1 MAQAMLEFRSRE
13 ALINQFSTNLK
24 GKQYSSTLDSV
35 EKDALYKQA
44 ETALRETLDACP
56 VVSRA
61 VKFATTRCTRELGT
75 RKHKPPT
82 KYKRKSTNVQGP
94 RSKKCR
100 MGSSSLI
107 ADEQRVREPQ
117 AAEGLPNDVL
127 EHIMKTKFLKSIDV
141 MSAGRTCVRWY
152 GICKHIWQRKR
163 SKELSD
169 AWASEDYFP
178 SKEELAIVELLA
190 TRGPP
195 ASEIIPRR
203 VEALISSWDNRD
215 YLPSTAEVNFSAHLA
230 QAGHLPRRILT
241 TKAASVI
248 QRITF
253 HEAFTYYRTYYR
265 LTLTIVACAAALA
278 THDYITELEDL
289 WLHNLNLNSIPIQNL
304 TNLVNSVRGKLSI
317 RMISCSRIDL
327 VLRSIRSKTLCIGD
341 VRLDTAN
348 TKELL
353 AIMTSHVE
361 SLELFQGIVMDIDTL
376 TRYDGRGACRRI
388 ELFFFNNDQAIQ
400 NRLEAWVER
409 MYWRIKRYGLVMILA
424 RK

>member
-1 MAQAMLEFRSRE
+1 MAQAILELRSRE
-13 ALINQFSTNLK
+13 ALINQFNTNLK
-24 GKQYSSTLDSV
+24 GKQHSSTLDSA
-35 EKDALYKQA
+35 EKDALCKQA

-61 VKFATTRCTRELGT
+61 VKFAATICTRKLGT
-75 RKHKPPT
+75 RKHKLST
-82 KYKRKSTNVQGP
+82 RQKRKSTSVQGP
-94 RSKKCR
+94 RRKRYR
-100 MGSSSLI
+100 MESSSSI
-107 ADEQRVREPQ
+107 ADEQQVREPQ
-117 AAEGLPNDVL
+117 VAEGLPDDVL
-127 EHIMKTKFLKSIDV
+127 EHIMKTRFLKSADV
-141 MSAGRTCVRWY
+141 MSAGKTCVRWY
-152 GICKHIWQRKR
+152 GVCKHIWQKKKA
-163 SKELSD
+163 KELSD
-169 AWASEDYFP
+169 AWASKDYFP
-178 SKEELAIVELLA
+178 SKEELTIVELLA
-190 TRGPP
+190 THGPP

-215 YLPSTAEVNFSAHLA
+215 YLPSTTEVNFSAHLA
-230 QAGHLPRRILT
+230 QAGHLPRQILT
-241 TKAASVI
+241 TKAALVT

-253 HEAFTYYRTYYR
+253 HEAFANYHAYYR

-278 THDYITELEDL
+278 THDYITELDNL
-289 WLHNLNLNSIPIQNL
+289 FLHNLNLNSIPIQNL

-341 VRLDTAN
+341 ICLGTAN

-361 SLELFQGIVMDIDTL
+361 SLELLQGTVMNIGAL
-376 TRYDGRGACRRI
+376 TRYDGRGACQRI
-388 ELFFFNNDQAIQ
+388 KLFFFNNDQTIQ

-409 MYWRIKRYGLVMILA
+409 MDWRIKRYSLVMILA